1 MVEGLVMNKN
11 LKEMI
16 TPRWVEEQQGV
27 YIPLIDK
34 VLLKDNVPS
43 MPYDDYMKYAE
54 EHNIQ
59 IATKEDLLQMY
70 LQKEEI
76 NNILKE
82 HNGDLLDAWFG
93 SSSEYLSAYEWLVD
107 FSSGYCYYAYKTNSD
122 PSRAVVALRENKE
135 IKKGAEENPLC
146 ECKPINWEQ
155 RRYKIA
161 RDVLAAY
168 LSNSN
173 DRINRGTPHQFAV
186 DAIELADALIGELK
200 K

>member
-1 MVEGLVMNKN
+1 MEKN

-16 TPRWVEEQQGV
+16 APRWIESQQGV

-43 MPYDDYMKYAE
+43 MPYDDYMEYAE
-54 EHNIQ
+54 RHNVQ
-59 IATKEDLLQMY
+59 IATKEKLLQMY

-76 NNILKE
+76 NIILKE
-82 HNGDLLDAWFG
+82 HNGDLLDDWFG
-93 SSSEYLSAYEWLVD
+93 SSSECNSTYEWIVY
-107 FSSGYCYYAYKTNSD
+107 FGSGYCGHAYKYHSNL
-122 PSRAVVALRENKE
+122 SRAVVALRENKE
-135 IKKGAEENPLC
+135 VKRGVEENPLC
-146 ECKPINWEQ
+146 ECKPIDWKQ
-155 RRYKIA
+155 RRYEIA

-173 DRINRGTPHQFAV
+173 DRINSGTPHQFAV
-186 DAIELADALIGELK
+186 DAIELADALIEELK